1 MILNVSGRTDIVA
14 FYTPWFMNRYH
25 EGFVDVRNP
34 IYPKMVSRIYFDDVD
49 LIVFCTKNP
58 HPILPYLKEIKEP
71 ILFQVTL
78 TPYKKDI
85 EPNVVDKKQILDD
98 IKMLSE
104 ILGREQVYVRYDPI
118 FLSDQYPLAY
128 HIKAFNKI
136 CEELDGYVSHIIVSF
151 LDDYKNVRK
160 NMNVLRIK
168 NLTNDDYKKIGL
180 SFSEIARNHNMKV
193 QTCSEY
199 NTLEEYGFIVSD
211 CVSRELAKKITG
223 KNYPVWKGRNN
234 KYCHCANMVDI
245 GAYNTCSHYCKY
257 CYANYDEDKIKDHV
271 KNHHLNST
279 MLIGYLKDDDE
290 IKVRKN

>member
-14 FYTPWFMNRYH
+14 FYTPWFMRRYH
-25 EGFVDVRNP
+25 VGLVDVRNP
-34 IYPKMVSRIYFDDVD
+34 IYPKLVSRIFFNDVD

-71 ILFQVTL
+71 ILFHVTL
-78 TPYKKDI
+78 TPYKQEI
-85 EPNVVDKKQILDD
+85 EPNVINKKQIIED

-118 FLSDQYPLAY
+118 FLSDKYPLEY
-128 HIKAFNKI
+128 HIKAFTKI

-168 NLTNDDYKKIGL
+168 NFTNEDFKILGL
-180 SFSEIARNHNMKV
+180 AFSTIASKHDMSV

-199 NTLEEYGFIVSD
+199 NTLEEYGFVVSD

-223 KNYPVWKGRNN
+223 KNYSVWKGRNN
-234 KYCHCANMVDI
+234 KYCGCASMVDI
-245 GAYNTCSHYCKY
+245 GSYNTCSHYCKY
-257 CYANYDEDKIKDHV
+257 CYANYDEDKIKENI
-271 KNHHLNST
+271 KNHHLDST
-279 MLIGYLKDDDE
+279 MLIGYLESDDE
-290 IKVRKN
+290 IKIRKK